1 MKQIITAAVLA
12 LAVSPGYAQDLSGW
26 SDIFSPRQVLTA
38 IVQYGIFAV
47 RTQTNMTYSGLSIDP
62 VENRATIYDVVITPV
77 LGRSDFATCHFS
89 MDTISIKGSPLNES
103 STIRIGIEVSGLK
116 VSPACILQPPLSDL
130 AALRLE
136 KLEMPRMSIDLRY
149 DLPSGQASVLA
160 YTIVEGLGAVT
171 VDADFHYLAAG
182 PARGLSDSPVPIA
195 SLSSMSFQIEDGG
208 LWNRVSPLLSEQFT
222 NPATGPARVA
232 SILNS
237 FRPTI
242 LGEAPSSASSQ
253 GFDAF
258 AQSVQTAAEKFLV
271 SPKQLLITTGFDPAD
286 PVLLDLTAYDTNP
299 GQLFADLR
307 PVVSVLPVS
316 AKRAASLDKLRAAIT
331 NYRSLNDAERREIG
345 LALLTGEGAPRNLEL
360 AIELL
365 SGLPTA
371 GEPDTSFQIAQA
383 LASRTPARAYSYAIQ
398 ASIDGAVGATAL
410 LDEIEPKLDAE
421 AIFGAQKGLDD
432 LTQDMPNSSGEM
444 RELAARYFDGR
455 NGRSYVLA
463 SYWARLA
470 AAAGDRAS
478 LYLLNDIEDRM
489 AALGATSAWQKLE
502 VPIADRAV
510 GDWVSLDILGQLESD
525 Q

>member
-1 MKQIITAAVLA
+1 M
-12 LAVSPGYAQDLSGW
+12 
-26 SDIFSPRQVLTA
+26 
-38 IVQYGIFAV
+38 
-47 RTQTNMTYSGLSIDP
+47 
-62 VENRATIYDVVITPV
+62 
-77 LGRSDFATCHFS
+77 
-89 MDTISIKGSPLNES
+89 
-103 STIRIGIEVSGLK
+103 
-116 VSPACILQPPLSDL
+116 
-130 AALRLE
+130 
-136 KLEMPRMSIDLRY
+136 
-149 DLPSGQASVLA
+149 
-160 YTIVEGLGAVT
+160 
-171 VDADFHYLAAG
+171 
-182 PARGLSDSPVPIA
+182 
-195 SLSSMSFQIEDGG
+195 
-208 LWNRVSPLLSEQFT
+208 
-222 NPATGPARVA
+222 
-232 SILNS
+232 
-237 FRPTI
+237 
-242 LGEAPSSASSQ
+242 
-253 GFDAF
+253 
-258 AQSVQTAAEKFLV
+258 
-271 SPKQLLITTGFDPAD
+271 
-286 PVLLDLTAYDTNP
+286 
-299 GQLFADLR
+299 
-307 PVVSVLPVS
+307 VSVLPVS

-502 VPIADRAV
+502 GPIADRAV
-510 GDWVSLDILGQLESD
+510 ADWVSLDILGQLESD